1 MRKAISFILACL
13 TSVAIAADTKDV
25 PAPAPADD
33 PSAATTAADEVDP
46 SPEGTEPEGPSEAE
60 LLAELEAAAALAEEE
75 EAAQLAKAAKAR
87 KAAKGEKLDTL
98 STKRGRTYNKVTISG
113 VDEVGV
119 KIVHEAGTARIKFAE
134 LPDLFQRRFGYDP
147 NRADELLNR
156 ERALARARDL
166 AAIAGLRA
174 EAGLPPE
181 PKITRTTGPTIT
193 RRPTITRPKVTR
205 PKTTGP
211 RVTKPRDVTSDPDP
225 DVATTDTRADVAAL
239 NVKIAALES
248 SIKQIKV
255 VAEGFDKE
263 ERKANDRAFANAAKT
278 AGDGKVDQSKL
289 AKAKEWRDKAQA
301 EYDKISS
308 AKSTITKY
316 RREIKNLERGSR

>member
-13 TSVAIAADTKDV
+13 TSVAIAAETKDV

-33 PSAATTAADEVDP
+33 PSAATPAVDEADP

-75 EAAQLAKAAKAR
+75 EAARLAKAAEAR

-156 ERALARARDL
+156 ERALAQARDL
-166 AAIAGLRA
+166 ASIAGLRA

-181 PKITRTTGPTIT
+181 PKITRITRTTG
-193 RRPTITRPKVTR
+193 PTITRPKVTR

-239 NVKIAALES
+239 NVKIAALEA
-248 SIKQIKV
+248 SIKKIKV

-263 ERKANDRAFANAAKT
+263 ERKANDRAFANAAKS
-278 AGDGKVDQSKL
+278 ASDGKVDQSKL

-301 EYDKISS
+301 EYAKISS

-316 RREIKNLERGSR
+316 RREIKKLERGSR

>member
-13 TSVAIAADTKDV
+13 TSVAIAAETKDV

-33 PSAATTAADEVDP
+33 PSAATPAADEADP

-60 LLAELEAAAALAEEE
+60 LLAELEAAAALAQEE
-75 EAAQLAKAAKAR
+75 EAARLAKAAEAR
-87 KAAKGEKLDTL
+87 KAAKGETLDTL

-147 NRADELLNR
+147 NRADELLIR

-181 PKITRTTGPTIT
+181 PKITRTNG
-193 RRPTITRPKVTR
+193 PTITRPKVTR

-211 RVTKPRDVTSDPDP
+211 RVTKPRDVTSDPGP

-239 NVKIAALES
+239 NVKIAALEA

-255 VAEGFDKE
+255 VAEGFDEE
-263 ERKANDRAFANAAKT
+263 ERKANDRAFANAAKS
-278 AGDGKVDQSKL
+278 ASDGKVDQSKL

-316 RREIKNLERGSR
+316 RREIKKLERGSR

>member
-1 MRKAISFILACL
+1 MRKSISFILACL

-33 PSAATTAADEVDP
+33 PSAADEADP

-119 KIVHEAGTARIKFAE
+119 KIVHESGTARIKFAE

-181 PKITRTTGPTIT
+181 PKITRTTG
-193 RRPTITRPKVTR
+193 PTITRPKVTR

-263 ERKANDRAFANAAKT
+263 ERKANDRAFANAAKS

-316 RREIKNLERGSR
+316 RREIKKLERGSR

>member
-1 MRKAISFILACL
+1 MLFRS
-13 TSVAIAADTKDV
+13 
-25 PAPAPADD
+25 
-33 PSAATTAADEVDP
+33 
-46 SPEGTEPEGPSEAE
+46 
-60 LLAELEAAAALAEEE
+60 AEEE

-193 RRPTITRPKVTR
+193 RPKVTR

-263 ERKANDRAFANAAKT
+263 ERKANDRAFANAAKS

-289 AKAKEWRDKAQA
+289 AKAKEWRDKA
-301 EYDKISS
+301 DR
-308 AKSTITKY
+308 KSVV
-316 RREIKNLERGSR
+316 